1 MPVKVQFIPDNI
13 TVMAEV
19 GEPLLQVS
27 QRAGVDIP
35 TGCLSGAC
43 HACEVEIIGQDV
55 VCACISGVPAG
66 HLEIVIALYDDPAWT

>member
-1 MPVKVQFIPDNI
+1 MQVKVQFMPDNI
-13 TVMAEV
+13 TVMAAV

-27 QRAGVDIP
+27 QRAGVEIP

-43 HACEVEIIGQDV
+43 HACEVEIVGQDM

-66 HLEIVIALYDDPAWT
+66 QAEVVIALYDDPAWT

>member
-1 MPVKVQFIPDNI
+1 MQVEVQFLPDNI
-13 TVMAEV
+13 TVLAEV

-27 QRAGVDIP
+27 QRAGVEIP

-43 HACEVEIIGQDV
+43 HACEIEIMGQDI

-66 HLEIVIALYDDPAWT
+66 RSPVVISLHDDPAW

>member
-1 MPVKVQFIPDNI
+1 MLVKVQFIPNNI
-13 TVMAEV
+13 AVLAEV

-27 QRAGVDIP
+27 QRAGIEIP

-43 HACEVEIIGQDV
+43 HACEVEIMGQDV

-66 HLEIVIALYDDPAWT
+66 HPEIVIALYDDPAWT